1 MNIGS
6 TSMDAPA
13 QMAISALGNALDTQA
28 AAVNKLMGGAGGQN
42 GDQMVQAAMAEQ
54 GKGQQLDI
62 TV

>member
-13 QMAISALGNALDTQA
+13 QMALGALGNALDTQA
-28 AAVNKLMGGAGGQN
+28 SAVNKLLGGASGQN

-54 GKGQQLDI
+54 GKGQRLDI